1 MTGGARQAPAGAI
14 PASAVVSGR
23 SIRRVCMLKKMV
35 SRDSLLLWL
44 IALPG
49 ILHFVIF
56 RYVPMFGNVIAFQD
70 YSIFS
75 GIADSPWVGF
85 KHFADMFTYAEFY
98 QILRNTLLL
107 SLYSIIFGFPA
118 PLILALLLNEIGK
131 TWFKKWVQTLLYL
144 PHFLS
149 WVIVGSIFINLLSLD
164 GFLNTIFARFG
175 WQPVDYLTKPEYFRG
190 MIVSVG
196 IWKEMGWGM
205 IIYLAA
211 LSGINPSLYEAAM
224 VDGAGRFRQM
234 WSITLPSLMP
244 AIIVLFL
251 LRVGHVLDSN
261 VEQVLIMLNPLVRGV
276 GEVIDTYVYRVGL
289 LGAQFSLTTA
299 IGIFKSLVGLLM
311 VVGLNTLSRKTT
323 GESIY

>member
-1 MTGGARQAPAGAI
+1 MYMI
-14 PASAVVSGR
+14 
-23 SIRRVCMLKKMV
+23 KKIM
-35 SRDSLLLWL
+35 SRDALLLWL
-44 IALPG
+44 LAAPG
-49 ILHFVIF
+49 ILHFLIF

-75 GIADSPWVGF
+75 GIMDSPWVGF
-85 KHFADMFTYAEFY
+85 KHFANMFTYAEFY
-98 QILRNTLLL
+98 NILRNTLVL

-118 PLILALLLNEIGK
+118 PLVLALLLNEIRK
-131 TWFKKWVQTLLYL
+131 SWFKKPVQTLLYL

-149 WVIVGSIFINLLSLD
+149 WVIVGSIFINLLSIK
-164 GFLNTIFARFG
+164 GFLNTIFGWFG
-175 WQPVDYLTKPEYFRG
+175 IGSIDFLTQPEYFRG
-190 MIVSVG
+190 ILVSVG

-211 LSGINPSLYEAAM
+211 LSGINPNLYEAAM

-244 AIIVLFL
+244 AIVVLFL

-261 VEQVLIMLNPLVRGV
+261 VEQVLIMLNPLVRDV

-299 IGIFKSLVGLLM
+299 IGIFKSLVGLLL

>member
-1 MTGGARQAPAGAI
+1 
-14 PASAVVSGR
+14 
-23 SIRRVCMLKKMV
+23 MLKKWA
-35 SRDSLLLWL
+35 SNDSLMLWL
-44 IALPG
+44 IAIPG
-49 ILHFVIF
+49 ILHFVVF
-56 RYVPMFGNVIAFQD
+56 KYVPMLGNVIAFQD

-75 GIADSPWVGF
+75 GIWNSPWVGF
-85 KHFADMFTYAEFY
+85 KHFANMFTYEEFY
-98 QILRNTLLL
+98 RILTNTLLI
-107 SLYSIIFGFPA
+107 SLYSIVFGFPA
-118 PLILALLLNEIGK
+118 PLVLALLLNEISK
-131 TWFKKWVQTLLYL
+131 SWFKRPVQTLLYL

-149 WVIVGSIFINLLSLD
+149 WVIVGSLFINLLSMD
-164 GFLNTIFARFG
+164 GFLNTMLGWFG
-175 WQPVDYLTKPEYFRG
+175 VPAKDYLTQPEYFRSILVG
-190 MIVSVG
+190 IG

-211 LSGINPSLYEAAM
+211 LSGINPHLYEAAM

-244 AIIVLFL
+244 AIVVLFL

-261 VEQVLIMLNPLVRGV
+261 VEQVLIMLNPLVRDV

-299 IGIFKSLVGLLM
+299 IGIFKSLVGLVL
-311 VVGLNTLSRKTT
+311 VVGLNALSRKTT

>member
-1 MTGGARQAPAGAI
+1 
-14 PASAVVSGR
+14 
-23 SIRRVCMLKKMV
+23 MLKRLT
-35 SRDSLLLWL
+35 SDDSLLLWL

-49 ILHFVIF
+49 ILHFVVF
-56 RYVPMFGNVIAFQD
+56 KYVPMLGNVIAFQD

-85 KHFADMFTYAEFY
+85 RHFASMFTYAEFY
-98 QILRNTLLL
+98 HILINTLLI
-107 SLYSIIFGFPA
+107 SLYSILFGFPA
-118 PLILALLLNEIGK
+118 PLVLALLLNEIRRI
-131 TWFKKWVQTLLYL
+131 WFKRSVQTLLYL

-149 WVIVGSIFINLLSLD
+149 WVIVGSLFINLLTID
-164 GFLNTIFARFG
+164 GFLNTISGWFG
-175 WQPVDYLTKPEYFRG
+175 LPAKDYLTQPEYFRS
-190 MIVSVG
+190 ILVSIG

-211 LSGINPSLYEAAM
+211 LSGINPNLYEAAM

-234 WSITLPSLMP
+234 WSITLPSLLP
-244 AIIVLFL
+244 AIVVLFL

-261 VEQVLIMLNPLVRGV
+261 VEQVLILLNPLVRDV

-299 IGIFKSLVGLLM
+299 IGIFKSLVGLLL

>member
-1 MTGGARQAPAGAI
+1 
-14 PASAVVSGR
+14 
-23 SIRRVCMLKKMV
+23 MLKKWA
-35 SRDSLLLWL
+35 SNDSLMLWL
-44 IALPG
+44 IAIPG
-49 ILHFVIF
+49 ILHFVVF
-56 RYVPMFGNVIAFQD
+56 KYVPMLGNVIAFQD

-75 GIADSPWVGF
+75 GIWDSPWVGF
-85 KHFADMFTYAEFY
+85 RHFANMFTYEEFY
-98 QILRNTLLL
+98 RILSNTLLI
-107 SLYSIIFGFPA
+107 SLYSIVFGFPA
-118 PLILALLLNEIGK
+118 PLVLALLLNEIGK
-131 TWFKKWVQTLLYL
+131 SWFKRPVQTLLYL

-149 WVIVGSIFINLLSLD
+149 WVIVGSLFINLLSMD
-164 GFLNTIFARFG
+164 GFLNTVLGWFG
-175 WQPVDYLTKPEYFRG
+175 LPAKDYLTQPEYFRSILVG
-190 MIVSVG
+190 IG

-211 LSGINPSLYEAAM
+211 LSGINPHLYEAAM

-244 AIIVLFL
+244 AIVVLFL

-261 VEQVLIMLNPLVRGV
+261 VEQVLIMLNPLVRDV

-299 IGIFKSLVGLLM
+299 IGIFKSLVGLVL
-311 VVGLNTLSRKTT
+311 VVGLNALSRKTT